1 MKQKIFAAICAIV
14 IASSTLLSACTQQK
28 PVANTDDISTYTN
41 PTDSTVDTADLITNT
56 DTIYTYANSAI
67 YTVGDVDF
75 VATTKGIGIVE
86 PGKKIRMLNNQKTTS
101 HVTVIGDT
109 VYYTVINTVNDAES
123 LDVNGDIFPTKF
135 AQCDCW
141 SMNTDGS
148 NPKKLFSY
156 FGNGWVVYR
165 QDNTVFYIDET
176 SFEEVAVPEKG
187 IYKIGSPV
195 LKLRKIDLTTG
206 KSETIAPIYS
216 DHPGGLIWGSTCV
229 WYASACIDGDIVIAS
244 TGMEGGTYIYD
255 IADNE
260 FIKPDHGVGCLI
272 EPTRDGN
279 LYAFKYV
286 YKEPEDDDF
295 LDSSYYE
302 LSRYNSDSNS
312 FEPLGFKSYNNIGN
326 GIKYGNNGIMFE
338 TYKNGYL
345 FTYTPEEGVKVYM
358 NDAINYSDGIFCDE
372 DNNIACISSEW
383 HDDTD
388 TYQYLLTDY
397 TNPENVTSV
406 TLKEFNIR
414 NNYSM
419 SIGANTVI
427 GLYTPASTNKS
438 VPANFEYS
446 DYTIVY
452 R

>member
-1 MKQKIFAAICAIV
+1 MKQKIFSAICVFV
-14 IASSTLLSACTQQK
+14 IASGTLLSACTQQK
-28 PVANTDDISTYTN
+28 LAANTDAVNTHTNPATSTVEEVNFVANTD
-41 PTDSTVDTADLITNT
+41 TV
-56 DTIYTYANSAI
+56 YTYANSAI
-67 YTVGDVDF
+67 CTVDDVDF

-86 PGKKIRMLNNQKTTS
+86 PGKEIRMLNNQETTS

-109 VYYTVINTVNDAES
+109 VYYTVINTVIDAES
-123 LDVNGDIFPTKF
+123 LDVNGDIFPIKF

-187 IYKIGSPV
+187 IYKIGSSV
-195 LKLRKIDLTTG
+195 LKLRKIDLVTG
-206 KSETIAPIYS
+206 KSETIALIAS

-255 IADNE
+255 IANNE
-260 FIKPDHGVGCLI
+260 FIDPEHGIGCMI
-272 EPTRDGN
+272 EPTKDGN

-286 YKEPEDDDF
+286 EIEHEDG
-295 LDSSYYE
+295 SSSFSHYE

-312 FEPLGFKSYNNIGN
+312 FESLGLKFYNNIGHST
-326 GIKYGNNGIMFE
+326 KYGNNGIMFE
-338 TYKNGYL
+338 TYENGYL
-345 FTYTPEEGVKVYM
+345 YTYTPEEGVKVYM
-358 NDAINYSDGIFCDE
+358 NNAENYTDGIFCDAY
-372 DNNIACISSEW
+372 NNVVCLSSEW

-397 TNPENVTSV
+397 TNPENATSV
-406 TLKEFNIR
+406 TLKEFNIH